1 MYPVILCVQ
10 CPALF
15 GLFSHI
21 MGWLHDCVVL
31 SVRTVSVR
39 SVGRLAILFQV
50 SRLSC
55 QFLGLTRS
63 NLLTFTSPFMMYVGD
78 LQHGDRRVE
87 VVIVQR
93 IRWNLASTAYIKQ
106 KLRHSPADKKVPG
119 SIPRWCRIFVRSTCF
134 GVSRASKKR
143 APVVSLEK
151 LGHPGPG
158 TGLLTSH

>member
-1 MYPVILCVQ
+1 
-10 CPALF
+10 
-15 GLFSHI
+15 

-87 VVIVQR
+87 VVIV
-93 IRWNLASTAYIKQ
+93 
-106 KLRHSPADKKVPG
+106 
-119 SIPRWCRIFVRSTCF
+119 
-134 GVSRASKKR
+134 
-143 APVVSLEK
+143 
-151 LGHPGPG
+151 
-158 TGLLTSH
+158 